1 MSFIPSR
8 DVFNMS
14 KEAMEIVDN
23 LYDEIEAKY
32 LNDFAE
38 DEFGHGWTFEKVR
51 QEPGYEDWYPF
62 IGGYDM
68 LIYLVNRKEWN
79 AQRNEDSDS

>member
-14 KEAMEIVDN
+14 KTDVRAVDK
-23 LYDEIEAKY
+23 LFDEIEKRY

-38 DEFGHGWTFEKVR
+38 DEFGKGWTFDKVR
-51 QEPGYEDWYPF
+51 EEPRYKDWYPD

-68 LIYLVNRKEWN
+68 LVYVLNIMKEK
-79 AQRNEDSDS
+79 RFGV